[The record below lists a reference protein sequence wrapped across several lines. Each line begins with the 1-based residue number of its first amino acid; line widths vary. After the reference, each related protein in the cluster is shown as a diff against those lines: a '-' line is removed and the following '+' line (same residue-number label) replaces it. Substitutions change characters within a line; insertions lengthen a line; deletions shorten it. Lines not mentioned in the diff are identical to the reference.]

1 VKKGNEMENPFENP
15 DIINQDAID
24 ALDDETVKKVWEILT
39 RAGY

>member
-1 VKKGNEMENPFENP
+1 MENPFSNP

-24 ALDDETVKKVWEILT
+24 NLSDEQVQQVLDILT

>member
-1 VKKGNEMENPFENP
+1 MDNPFENP

-24 ALDDETVKKVWEILT
+24 ALSDEQVENILDILT

>member
-1 VKKGNEMENPFENP
+1 MSNPFDNP

-24 ALDDETVKKVWEILT
+24 ALSDEQVQSILEMLT

>member
-1 VKKGNEMENPFENP
+1 MSNPFDNP

-24 ALDDETVKKVWEILT
+24 ALSDEDVKSILEMLT